1 MEERFKL
8 YLDRMGDG
16 EPVPLTG
23 TYPPELFEV
32 EETDLTFRKPVQV
45 TGQAYTTDDHL
56 VLHFD
61 AQAVAHI
68 PCSICN
74 EWVEVPLQ
82 VKGVYETIPLSEI
95 EGYFF
100 DFHLPLREALL
111 LELPPVAECKGKCPQ
126 RETLAPFMRH
136 QAQLQD
142 EKPNF
147 PFSDL

>member
-8 YLDRMGDG
+8 YIDRLRGGD
-16 EPVPLTG
+16 PVNLSG
-23 TYPPELFEV
+23 TYSPALFEI
-32 EETDLTFRKPVQV
+32 EEEDLSFQHAV
-45 TGQAYTTDDHL
+45 TVSGQAYTTDDHL

-61 AQAVAHI
+61 AQAVAKI

-74 EWVEVPLQ
+74 EWVEVTLE
-82 VKGVYETIPLSEI
+82 VKGFYETLPLSEI
-95 EGYFF
+95 EGRFF

-111 LELPPVAECKGKCPQ
+111 LELPPVAECAGGCPQ

-136 QAQLQD
+136 QAKLKD